1 MRNISSWAIKNPTF
15 PIVLFLMLTF
25 LGIVSFNR
33 MAINQQPDISFPVVS
48 VQVSQ
53 PGAAPTEMEKQITQR
68 VEGAVA
74 SIGNVEHI
82 TSFAVEGLSNTT
94 VEFAIGTST
103 DRAVNDVRDAVA
115 KIRGDLPDG
124 ILEPTVQRNDFDGAL
139 GSYAVTTTDMSL
151 EQLSWFV
158 DNVITKRLLQI
169 PGVAGVS
176 QLGGVKREI
185 RVDLDPARMQAYGVT
200 AVQINN
206 SLRALNI
213 DAAGGRTQIAG
224 AEQSVRVLGGAAS
237 AMALSEARI
246 SLTGGRSVRLG
257 DVATVR
263 DANAEQRI
271 VVRRNGREVTSFDVL
286 KAKGA
291 SEVQSMDR
299 VTAELAKIS
308 KEFPKAHIEL
318 TNDNVKYT
326 RKQYKSAIRAL
337 VEGAVLAVAVVFLF
351 LRDWRATLISAIAIP
366 LSCIPAFFFMDAL
379 GFTLNGLS
387 LLALSLVA
395 GILVD
400 DAIVEIE
407 NIVRHMRMGK
417 SAWQAS
423 LDAADE
429 IGLAVVATT
438 MAIVAVFLPVALM
451 PGISG
456 QFFKQF
462 GLTVVISVL
471 MSLLVARLITPLCA
485 AYFLKPHGARPHASG
500 PVMQRYI
507 PFLRWSI
514 RHRWWTVMA
523 GVAAFALTIFLGFEL
538 PLEFQP
544 PIDSGQSQV
553 KIEMA
558 PGVRLQDVAR
568 VTGQARA
575 LLEARPEV
583 ESTLETIGNAEEV
596 RFSDILVTLKPRE
609 QRKLS
614 TVDFERDM
622 APALRKIADA
632 RVNFQSQTG
641 GYGGHDVTI
650 VLVGEDP
657 ALLHSSAESLVRGMK
672 KLGALRDAHIDAD
685 LQRPEIVIKPH
696 FDIAAQLGVSVQA
709 LSQTIRIATLG
720 DVPQNLAKFSLSDRQ
735 IPIRVQLPEA
745 SRLDLS
751 TIENL
756 PVPISVGQFG
766 GAGGI
771 QSAASVPLK
780 TLADIGFGEGAV
792 KIRRYNQGR
801 RIAVVADLAPGA
813 QSGEAIKALHAMP
826 EYKGLPEG
834 VKEIAVG
841 VSEWIGELV
850 QNFVFALIAGVLL
863 VFAVLVLLYR
873 RVLPPFV
880 NMASLFLAPLGS
892 VIALLVSGYALS
904 MPVFIGLLMLFG
916 IVAKNSILLI
926 DFAIEE
932 MRVGIDRV
940 EAILDAGRKRA
951 QPIVMTSVAMVA
963 GMLPIAL
970 SLGGDSSA
978 RAPMAICI
986 IGGITLSTILTLI
999 IVPAAFTIAD
1009 DIEKWLAPR
1018 FGKWFTNGADRSGT
1032 PAPAPMPAE

>member
-15 PIVLFLMLTF
+15 PIVLFLVLSF
-25 LGIVSFNR
+25 LGVVSFNR
-33 MAINQQPDISFPVVS
+33 MAINNNPDITFPVVTVS
-48 VQVSQ
+48 VSQ

-68 VEGAVA
+68 IEGAVA

-82 TSFAVEGLSNTT
+82 TSWAVEGTSGTT
-94 VEFAIGTST
+94 VEFAVGTST

-115 KIRGDLPDG
+115 KIRGDLPEG
-124 ILEPTVQRNDFDGAL
+124 ILEPQVSRQDFDGAL

-158 DNVITKRLLQI
+158 DNVVSKRLLSI

-176 QLGGVKREI
+176 REGGVSREI
-185 RVDLDPARMQAYGVT
+185 RVDLDPMRLQSYGVT
-200 AVQINN
+200 AVQINGA
-206 SLRALNI
+206 LRALNV
-213 DAAGGRTQIAG
+213 DAAGGRTEVAG
-224 AEQSVRVLGGAAS
+224 AEQAVRVLGGAKTAQTLADTQIAIS
-237 AMALSEARI
+237 ANRTI
-246 SLTGGRSVRLG
+246 RLG
-257 DVATVR
+257 DVATIR
-263 DANAEQRI
+263 DGSAEQRTL
-271 VVRRNGREVTSFDVL
+271 VRRDGREVTAFDVL

-291 SEVQSMDR
+291 SEVQTMDK

-308 KEFPKAHIEL
+308 KANPKAHITL
-318 TNDNVKYT
+318 TNDNVSYT
-326 RKQYKSAIRAL
+326 REQYSSAIHAL
-337 VEGAVLAVAVVFLF
+337 VEGAILAVIVVFIF
-351 LRDWRATLISAIAIP
+351 LRDWRATMISALAIP

-417 SAWQAS
+417 TAWQAS

-485 AYFLKPHGARPHASG
+485 AYFLKPHGARAHASG
-500 PVMQRYI
+500 PVMGRYI
-507 PFLRWSI
+507 GFLRWSI
-514 RHRWWTVMA
+514 RHRWWTVA
-523 GVAAFALTIFLGFEL
+523 FGVGAFALTLVLGKQL
-538 PLEFQP
+538 PLAFQP
-544 PIDSGQSQV
+544 PVDSGQSTVQ
-553 KIEMA
+553 IEMA
-558 PGVRLQDVAR
+558 PGVRLDDVAR
-568 VTGQARA
+568 VSAQARD
-575 LLEARPEV
+575 LLKARPEV
-583 ESTLETIGNAEEV
+583 ESVLETIGGTEEV
-596 RFSDILVTLKPRE
+596 RFAKLLVTLVPRDH
-609 QRKLS
+609 RAAS
-614 TVDFERDM
+614 TVDFERAL
-622 APALRKIADA
+622 APRLRQLPDA

-641 GYGGHDVTI
+641 GGLGHDITVM
-650 VLVGEDP
+650 LVGDDP
-657 ALLHSSAESLVRGMK
+657 VQLHAAGEAVVRGMK
-672 KLGALRDAHIDAD
+672 RLPALRDAHIDAD

-696 FDIAAQLGVSVQA
+696 FDVAASLGVSVQA
-709 LSQTIRIATLG
+709 LSQTIRIATIG
-720 DVPQNLAKFSLSDRQ
+720 DIPQNLAKFSLSDRQ

-745 SRLDLS
+745 SRTDPAML
-751 TIENL
+751 ENL
-756 PVPISVGQFG
+756 PVPTALG
-766 GAGGI
+766 G
-771 QSAASVPLK
+771 SVPLK
-780 TLADIGFGEGAV
+780 VLADIGFGEGAT

-801 RIAVVADLAPGA
+801 RIALVAELAPGA
-813 QSGEAIKALHAMP
+813 QSGDAVNALHALP
-826 EYKGLPEG
+826 EYKGLPTG
-834 VKEIAVG
+834 VAEVPFG
-841 VSEWIGELV
+841 EQQWLGELLI
-850 QNFVFALIAGVLL
+850 NFVYALVAGVLL

-873 RVLPPFV
+873 RALPPFV
-880 NMASLFLAPLGS
+880 NMASLFLAPLGA
-892 VIALLVSGYALS
+892 VLALLITGTALS

-940 EAILDAGRKRA
+940 DAILDAGRKRA

-970 SLGGDSSA
+970 SIGGDGSW
-978 RAPMAICI
+978 RAPMGIAV

-1018 FGKWFTNGADRSGT
+1018 IGRALTTGGAGV
-1032 PAPAPMPAE
+1032 PVAAPAE